1 VSAGADF
8 SRLEMSVAAIVALA
22 VESGSVLM
30 LHSEGGT
37 PLSAD
42 ISDDRAKPMA
52 VAIVPVV
59 DDDLPLLKLGT
70 KSQPGKLP
78 DRWLAPRP
86 VARAAPGAFPSPLA
100 KAVPE
105 AIPDVPVPTA
115 NAVPPS
121 PSTEPAKQ
129 VDLATPGAAGPEP
142 VSATLGSPDG
152 VKQGTETDALKAHA
166 VSLYKVQLDNWF
178 SARFVIR
185 GKIPFETLK
194 TLRAR
199 VTVSITAQRT
209 VGSFT
214 ITSPSGNPA
223 FDDVVRSTMQNIQ
236 SSQAE
241 LPPPPPLYPDIL
253 GTTRPFVFSCVNRSR
268 CQ

>member
-1 VSAGADF
+1 
-8 SRLEMSVAAIVALA
+8 MSVAAVVALA

-42 ISDDRAKPMA
+42 ISDDRAKPMS

-59 DDDLPLLKLGT
+59 DEDLPLLKLGT
-70 KSQPGKLP
+70 KRQPGKLP

-86 VARAAPGAFPSPLA
+86 VARAAPQAYPSPLA
-100 KAVPE
+100 QAVPE

-115 NAVPPS
+115 NAAPPPPS
-121 PSTEPAKQ
+121 SEPAKQ
-129 VDLATPGAAGPEP
+129 VDLATTGAAGPEP
-142 VSATLGSPDG
+142 VSTTLGSPDG
-152 VKQGTETDALKAHA
+152 VKEGTETDPLKAHA
-166 VSLYKVQLDNWF
+166 VNLYRVQLDNWF
-178 SARFVIR
+178 SARFTIR
-185 GKIPFETLK
+185 GKLPFDTLK

-199 VTVSITAQRT
+199 VVVSITAQRT

-214 ITSPSGNPA
+214 VTSSSGNPT
-223 FDDVVRSTMQNIQ
+223 FDDVVQRTMQSIQ

-241 LPPPPPLYPDIL
+241 LPPPPPLYPDVL
-253 GTTRPFVFSCVNRSR
+253 GTTRPIVFSCVNRSR